1 MMAFVEVT
9 AIGLPV
15 FGLVGAAELLG
26 AMAGGHDPLQPLAGI
41 AGTQAERPALPFR
54 TIKSLADLD
63 REVAAAKA
71 AGKPLLFDFYA
82 DWCVACKEMEKYTFP
97 TSEVRAAL
105 DGFVLLKADVTAN
118 DATDQALMQR
128 LGIIGPPATLFY
140 VDGAERR
147 ELRRFGFEDAEAF
160 VRRAERAR

>member
-1 MMAFVEVT
+1 
-9 AIGLPV
+9 
-15 FGLVGAAELLG
+15 VGAAELFG
-26 AMAGGHDPLQPLAGI
+26 AMAGGHDPLQPLAGVVG
-41 AGTQAERPALPFR
+41 AQTERPALPFR

-63 REVAAAKA
+63 REVAAANA

-97 TSEVRAAL
+97 TPEVHAAL
-105 DGFVLLKADVTAN
+105 EGFVLLKADVTAN

-147 ELRRFGFEDAEAF
+147 ELRLFGFEDAEAF